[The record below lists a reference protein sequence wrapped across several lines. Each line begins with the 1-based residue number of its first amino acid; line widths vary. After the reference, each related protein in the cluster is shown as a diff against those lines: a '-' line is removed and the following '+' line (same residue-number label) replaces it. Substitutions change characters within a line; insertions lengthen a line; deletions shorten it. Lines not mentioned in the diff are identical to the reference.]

1 MIGIDCHLLSTYLLH
16 LTSLYEDTMLS
27 IATRRSRIID
37 SFIIVYKSPCYYS
50 LHSMHHI
57 FAGFLYTF
65 CLLLSSLKSRP
76 TKLSP
81 TYREFHSL
89 VNTEIPSLKLVL
101 YVIPRYRRGGHS
113 LVG

>member
-16 LTSLYEDTMLS
+16 LTSYNEDTTLS

-57 FAGFLYTF
+57 FAGFLYTSLPF
-65 CLLLSSLKSRP
+65 AILLKVQTP
-76 TKLSP
+76 
-81 TYREFHSL
+81 EA
-89 VNTEIPSLKLVL
+89 V
-101 YVIPRYRRGGHS
+101 PRLPRVS
-113 LVG
+113 

>member
-1 MIGIDCHLLSTYLLH
+1 MIGIDRHLLSTYLLH
-16 LTSLYEDTMLS
+16 LTFYEDTTLS

-57 FAGFLYTF
+57 FAGFLYT
-65 CLLLSSLKSRP
+65 LLPFAILLKSRP

-81 TYREFHSL
+81 PTASFIAS
-89 VNTEIPSLKLVL
+89 
-101 YVIPRYRRGGHS
+101 
-113 LVG
+113 